1 MNIYFDCDGVLA
13 DIDKWV
19 EEHNDENKSYSEV
32 IVDNYKE
39 AFRDFDVIDQNIIN
53 FIIENTN
60 SFVLTKVPEI
70 SKIRNYLS
78 KTDREDLAEEVRE
91 TLIENKLVWCE
102 KHKIPR
108 DRVIVVGPSLEKA
121 KYSKPDSILID
132 DYEYN
137 CLMWTSH
144 GEGLA
149 IRYVR

>member
-70 SKIRNYLS
+70 SKIHSYLS

-108 DRVIVVGPSLEKA
+108 DRVIVVGTSLEKA

>member
-70 SKIRNYLS
+70 SKIRSYLS

-108 DRVIVVGPSLEKA
+108 DRVIVVETSLEKA